1 MTKSFEIE
9 VYGQRYTIRGEAEEA
24 DVQALARLIDERMRT
39 LAAGMKTA
47 TATQLAVLTALNL
60 AHELNQALKQQQESL
75 EEADRRADGLI
86 KSIKDTL
93 GGSSSE

>member
-39 LAAGMKTA
+39 LAAG
-47 TATQLAVLTALNL
+47 VDGF
-60 AHELNQALKQQQESL
+60 ESG
-75 EEADRRADGLI
+75 A
-86 KSIKDTL
+86 
-93 GGSSSE
+93 